1 MTTINHR
8 TQSMTVHGNR
18 FIVMWADQ
26 GTSRRG
32 AAKKRGMRPLDSG
45 LYIHSTLPVSIEE
58 RIKTISQT
66 TLGREYNCDY
76 YTSLFYTVMIYPKL
90 LNYLGTRTDE

>member
-1 MTTINHR
+1 MTTINHCE
-8 TQSMTVHGNR
+8 QSMIAHVNR

-45 LYIHSTLPVSIEE
+45 LYIYSTLPVSIEE
-58 RIKTISQT
+58 KVKTISQT

-76 YTSLFYTVMIYPKL
+76 YTSLL
-90 LNYLGTRTDE
+90 LHGYDLSKTLELSRHKNR